1 MEYGPVTIS
10 ASLPVSSEDCSDMN
24 TQLRVFYT
32 GFNRTRCARRLTS
45 SLRRPCSRAHF
56 VHNEIGNSGIVLS
69 YLDPGADGRTLV
81 ALHAHWMEGLT
92 YAPLAAELAPEWRV
106 FALDQRG
113 HGHSDHAPSYTRD
126 DYFGDMAA
134 LLAHLGLEDP
144 VVLGSSLGGVIAY
157 QFAARHP
164 EQISALIIEDIGV
177 EDSEGGMDFVLA
189 WQGNFATR
197 EELAERVGP
206 RYLPYLQ
213 QSFRQSPVG
222 WKLTFDPR
230 EMVVSQSHMKGD
242 HWADWLT
249 THCPAL
255 LIRGLESK
263 VTMPAHLEQMAAR
276 RPNTRLRS
284 LDGGHVVHVDNP
296 AGFTE
301 EVKAF
306 LQDPQRFVGR
316 RDQ

>member
-1 MEYGPVTIS
+1 MKRHQFQHDG
-10 ASLPVSSEDCSDMN
+10 L
-24 TQLRVFYT
+24 F
-32 GFNRTRCARRLTS
+32 
-45 SLRRPCSRAHF
+45 
-56 VHNEIGNSGIVLS
+56 LS
-69 YLDPGADGRTLV
+69 YLDSGGDGRTLV

-92 YAPLAAELAPEWRV
+92 YAPLAAEFAPEWRV
-106 FALDQRG
+106 IALDQRG
-113 HGHSDHAPSYTRD
+113 HGHSDHALSYTRD
-126 DYFGDMAA
+126 DYIGDTAA
-134 LLAHLGLEDP
+134 LFAHLGLEDA
-144 VVLGSSLGGVIAY
+144 VVLGNSLGGVNAY

-164 EQISALIIEDIGV
+164 EQVSAMIIEDVGV
-177 EDSEGGMDFVLA
+177 EESGGGMDFVLA

-213 QSFRQSPVG
+213 QSFRQTPGG
-222 WKLTFDPR
+222 WKLAFDPR
-230 EMVVSQSHMKGD
+230 DMVVSQSHIEGD
-242 HWADWLT
+242 YWADWLAT
-249 THCPAL
+249 SCPAL

-263 VTMPAHLEQMAAR
+263 LTMPAHLEQMAAR
-276 RPNTRLRS
+276 RPSTRLRS

-306 LQDPQRFVGR
+306 LQDPQKFVGR